1 MREYYTFPMSSSNQ
15 ITKEYYDS
23 LIGQINNGTCS
34 KQVSK
39 RLRKNGNHEY
49 FTYHLV
55 ITM

>member
-1 MREYYTFPMSSSNQ
+1 MYSASTSNQ
-15 ITKEYYDS
+15 ITKEYYNS

-39 RLRKNGNHEY
+39 RLRKNGSHEY

-55 ITM
+55 STI